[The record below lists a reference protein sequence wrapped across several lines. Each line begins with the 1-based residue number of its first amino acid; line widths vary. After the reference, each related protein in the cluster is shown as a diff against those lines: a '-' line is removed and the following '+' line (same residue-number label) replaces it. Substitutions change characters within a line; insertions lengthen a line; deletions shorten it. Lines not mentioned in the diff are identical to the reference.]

1 MAAWAVRRRRARGEK
16 RGAEEGGDR
25 TFVIEESLGY
35 LVNRAARVMAQQL
48 ADELRPAGIGIGQW
62 AVLLFLWDRDG
73 LSQAELARVVAIEPP
88 TLVRTLD
95 RMERDGLVERRRD
108 PRDARLSRIYLTKRG
123 GMLQDELV
131 PHALATNARQL
142 SGFSADERLTLL
154 RLLARVA
161 ALD

>member
-1 MAAWAVRRRRARGEK
+1 MAAWAVRRRRAGGRK
-16 RGAEEGGDR
+16 PKAEGGGDR

-123 GMLQDELV
+123 RMLRDELV
-131 PHALATNARQL
+131 PHALAINARQL
-142 SGFSADERLTLL
+142 GGFSTDERLTLL
-154 RLLARVA
+154 RLLARMA